1 MNIVGYRSPFK
12 KKNSP
17 AKSLATV
24 PVTTQLLFAGASGL
38 LSAAGSL
45 FGSSRRRREQR
56 LANEEFQKRKQAFES
71 IEYVNPY
78 ANLTNPYANLQNPYA
93 ENLYEDLG
101 VNMQS
106 AQFLKEQQQQSQAN
120 FMQQFRGAAGGSG
133 IGALAQSMSNIA
145 SGQARQA
152 SVDIARQ
159 ERANELARIKGEQ
172 QKRTGQFGVDKLSA
186 TAQFTVDKLQA
197 QGENYRRR
205 MENLRTQNLFGLSID
220 RKMAA
225 DQARQ
230 AARSQFISGI
240 GTAAAG
246 VAGLYAPGG
255 MRSGKFG
262 EDLFKVTG
270 GRLGN
275 MPDVTVP
282 VDTGPVLP
290 NPNEQNPDNI
300 INTSPSGLQDT
311 LNFPNELNQTV
322 QDNPVTTTTNLGVND
337 NMSFDEAFATARR
350 NHGGPG
356 GTFTWQ
362 GGTYGTLY
370 ETEVNGGTSGV
381 NQNNL
386 GIGGGM
392 VPMDPTIGI

>member
-24 PVTTQLLFAGASGL
+24 PVTTQLMFAGASGL
-38 LSAAGSL
+38 LGAVGSL
-45 FGSSRRRREQR
+45 FGAGRRRREQKF
-56 LANEEFQKRKQAFES
+56 ANEEFQKRKQAFES

-78 ANLTNPYANLQNPYA
+78 ANLTNPYANIQNPYA

-106 AQFLKEQQQQSQAN
+106 ANFLREQQQQAQAN
-120 FMQQFRGAAGGSG
+120 LMQRFRGAAGGSG
-133 IGALAQSMSNIA
+133 VGALAQSMANIA

-152 SVDIARQ
+152 QVDIARQ

-172 QKRTGQFGVDKLSA
+172 QKRAGQFSIDKMKA
-186 TAQFTVDKLQA
+186 TGGFVVDKLQA
-197 QGENYRRR
+197 QGESFRRR
-205 MENLRTQNLFGLSID
+205 QENARTQALFGLSID

-225 DQARQ
+225 DRARQ

-246 VAGLYAPGG
+246 IAGLYAPGG

-262 EDLFKVTG
+262 EDLFKLTG
-270 GRLGN
+270 GKLGK

-282 VDTGPVLP
+282 VDTGTVLP
-290 NPNEQNPDNI
+290 DPNEQNPDNI
-300 INTSPSGLQDT
+300 IKTDPSGLQDI

-337 NMSFDEAFATARR
+337 NMSFSEAFATARR

-362 GGTYGTLY
+362 GGTYGTLL
-370 ETEVNGGTSGV
+370 ETEVNSGTGGV

-392 VPMDPTIGI
+392 IPMDPTIGI

>member
-1 MNIVGYRSPFK
+1 
-12 KKNSP
+12 
-17 AKSLATV
+17 
-24 PVTTQLLFAGASGL
+24 
-38 LSAAGSL
+38 
-45 FGSSRRRREQR
+45 
-56 LANEEFQKRKQAFES
+56 
-71 IEYVNPY
+71 
-78 ANLTNPYANLQNPYA
+78 
-93 ENLYEDLG
+93 
-101 VNMQS
+101 
-106 AQFLKEQQQQSQAN
+106 
-120 FMQQFRGAAGGSG
+120 
-133 IGALAQSMSNIA
+133 MSNIA
-145 SGQARQA
+145 SRQARQA

>member
-17 AKSLATV
+17 MKAID
-24 PVTTQLLFAGASGL
+24 PVTGQLLFAGASGII
-38 LSAAGSL
+38 SSVGSL
-45 FGSSRRRREQR
+45 FGAGRRRREQKA
-56 LANEEFQKRKQAFES
+56 ANEEFQKRKQAFES

-106 AQFLKEQQQQSQAN
+106 ADFLKEQQQQSQAN
-120 FMQQFRGAAGGSG
+120 LMQQFRGAAGGSG
-133 IGALAQSMSNIA
+133 VAALAQSMSNIA

-152 SVDIARQ
+152 AVDIARQ
-159 ERANELARIKGEQ
+159 ERANEIARIKGEQ
-172 QKRTGQFGVDKLSA
+172 QRRTGQFGIDKMKA
-186 TAQFTVDKLQA
+186 AGGFTVDKLQA
-197 QGENYRRR
+197 QGESFRRR
-205 MENLRTQNLFGLSID
+205 QENARTRALFGLSID

-225 DQARQ
+225 DKARQ
-230 AARSQFISGI
+230 TARSQFIGGLGS
-240 GTAAAG
+240 AAAG
-246 VAGLYAPGG
+246 IAGLYAPGG

-262 EDLFKVTG
+262 EDLYKLTG
-270 GRLGN
+270 GKLGSL
-275 MPDVTVP
+275 PDVTVP
-282 VDTGPVLP
+282 VNTGPVVTDPTAP
-290 NPNEQNPDNI
+290 NPADI
-300 INTSPSGLQDT
+300 INAGPSGLEDT
-311 LNFPNELNQTV
+311 LNFPNELNKTV

-337 NMSFDEAFATARR
+337 NMSFKQAFDTARK

-362 GGTYGTLY
+362 GGTYGTLL
-370 ETEVNGGTSGV
+370 ENEVNGGTGGV

-386 GIGGGM
+386 GIGGGQPFL
-392 VPMDPTIGI
+392 PMDFLF